1 MTCTHPVLYTNA
13 QGQQYCHLCGVI
25 LSDKAT
31 DDKFPG
37 QEEKPKETAKKAVK
51 RKTKAEA

>member
-1 MTCTHPVLYTNA
+1 MACTHPVIYTNA
-13 QGQQYCHLCGVI
+13 QGQQYCHLCGFI

-31 DDKFPG
+31 DDKSQG
-37 QEEKPKETAKKAVK
+37 QEEKPAQTAKKAVK

>member
-1 MTCTHPVLYTNA
+1 MACTHKQFKCTDNVF
-13 QGQQYCHLCGVI
+13 YCCLCGVVI
-25 LSDKAT
+25 DNPYKADKPT
-31 DDKFPG
+31 G

>member
-1 MTCTHPVLYTNA
+1 MACTHPVIYTNA
-13 QGQQYCHLCGVI
+13 QGQHYCHLCGVI

-31 DDKFPG
+31 DDKSTG
-37 QEEKPKETAKKAVK
+37 QEEKPKGTAKKAVK

>member
-1 MTCTHPVLYTNA
+1 MTCTHPVIYTNA
-13 QGQQYCHLCGVI
+13 QGQLYCHLCGFI
-25 LSDKAT
+25 LNDKAT
-31 DDKFPG
+31 DDKSQG